1 MWRGVLVLVAACWTG
16 DPPPPAQPAP
26 QPAPR
31 WHKHVERS
39 RARSYPE
46 LEDELRAHGRAV
58 LPTFVS
64 GPVVFLDLDT
74 TVITTLCGAVASQAA
89 ADWGARFADRARTE
103 PRCRRWGPQFIC
115 SQLASNHELVAV
127 ELDDPAQP
135 RIRLAVAGSVP
146 PGQLLRQLV
155 EQAEA
160 QVRTATC
167 P

>member
-1 MWRGVLVLVAACWTG
+1 MLAACWTG
-16 DPPPPAQPAP
+16 EPPPPAP

-31 WHKHVERS
+31 WHEHAATQPRSPERL
-39 RARSYPE
+39 RPHSYPA
-46 LEDELRAHGRAV
+46 LEDDLRAHGPAL

-89 ADWGARFADRARTE
+89 AAWGAKFADRARNE
-103 PRCRRWGPQFIC
+103 PSCRRWGPQFAC
-115 SQLASNHELVAV
+115 TQLASNHELVAV

-135 RIRLAVAGSVP
+135 RIRLAFVGSIP
-146 PGQLLRQLV
+146 PGQSLRQLV

-160 QVRTATC
+160 QVRTASC